1 MRCVAVGATLSSLT
15 SLISS
20 IAIARLIAFS
30 CLSLCV
36 YILHTVCIMNMD
48 GPLAKYI
55 HSGQQIHI
63 ILCLCVCVFGGGP
76 PLSLFD
82 DLDLLVF
89 ICRHAGDC
97 RAMLAIQKE
106 CADRCLLLL
115 YCTQIDGWIE
125 EQQAAPGRLN
135 EADTV

>member
-76 PLSLFD
+76 PLSLSD
-82 DLDLLVF
+82 DLDLVGFYLSA
-89 ICRHAGDC
+89 CGRLSRDAGHPE
-97 RAMLAIQKE
+97 RMRRSMLA
-106 CADRCLLLL
+106 AAVLYTNRWLDR
-115 YCTQIDGWIE
+115 G
-125 EQQAAPGRLN
+125 AASGAGP
-135 EADTV
+135 A